1 MFCFVVR
8 CRQNAINDYSNKK
21 LSDDNL
27 GDVVLCIRWSIIYE
41 SIVHLTQLS

>member
-1 MFCFVVR
+1 MFCFIVR
-8 CRQNAINDYSNKK
+8 CRQNAIYDYSND
-21 LSDDNL
+21 SDDNL